1 MKARRPPS
9 RAGTLSVEQD
19 ANLCRIA
26 LARPPVNALDRPL
39 LDQLARAI
47 RQAGAQPGQAIIL
60 TGAPGHF
67 CAGLDA
73 KILEA
78 APDEERRQLWA
89 ALRELLDAAAA
100 SPAPIAAAL
109 TGHCL
114 GAGAILAALC
124 DYRVMETGDYK
135 IGLPEV
141 KLGLPLPGRVQ
152 RVIAR
157 LVGEHRAQRLCVEGW
172 LLDPEQ
178 ARRFGL
184 VDDLVAPEEAAGAA
198 AAWCEQILSLP
209 QAAVAAMRAEFR
221 RPLQVV
227 GADA

>member
-1 MKARRPPS
+1 M
-9 RAGTLSVEQD
+9 TLSVEHD

-39 LDQLARAI
+39 LDKLARAI
-47 RQAGAQPGQAIIL
+47 RQAGAQTGQAIIL

-78 APDEERRQLWA
+78 APDEEREQLWA
-89 ALRELLDAAAA
+89 ALRRLLDTAAA

-114 GAGAILAALC
+114 GAGAVLAALC

-141 KLGLPLPGRVQ
+141 RLGLPLPGRVQ
-152 RVIAR
+152 RVMAR

-178 ARRFGL
+178 ARQFGL
-184 VDDLVAPEEAAGAA
+184 VDDLVAPKEAASAA

-221 RPLQVV
+221 RPLQV
-227 GADA
+227 ASAEA

>member
-1 MKARRPPS
+1 M
-9 RAGTLSVEQD
+9 TLSVEHD

-26 LARPPVNALDRPL
+26 LARPPVNALDRSL
-39 LDQLARAI
+39 LDKLARAI
-47 RQAGAQPGQAIIL
+47 RQAGAQTGQAIIL

-73 KILEA
+73 KILET
-78 APDEERRQLWA
+78 APDEEREQLWV
-89 ALRELLDAAAA
+89 ALRRLLDAAAA

-114 GAGAILAALC
+114 GAGAVLAALC

-141 KLGLPLPGRVQ
+141 RLGLPLPGRVQ
-152 RVIAR
+152 RLIAR

-184 VDDLVAPEEAAGAA
+184 VDDLVAPKEAVGAA

-221 RPLQVV
+221 RPLQVA
-227 GADA
+227 GAEA

>member
-1 MKARRPPS
+1 M
-9 RAGTLSVEQD
+9 TLSVEHD
-19 ANLCRIA
+19 ASLCRIA
-26 LARPPVNALDRPL
+26 LARPPVNALDRLL
-39 LDQLARAI
+39 LDKLTRAI
-47 RQAGAQPGQAIIL
+47 RQAGAQTGRAIIL

-67 CAGLDA
+67 CAGLDT

-78 APDEERRQLWA
+78 APDEERERLLT

-114 GAGAILAALC
+114 GAGALLAALC

-141 KLGLPLPGRVQ
+141 KIGLPLPGRVQ

-178 ARRFGL
+178 AGRFGL
-184 VDDLVAPEEAAGAA
+184 VDDLVAPKEAAGAA

-221 RPLQVV
+221 RPLQVAS
-227 GADA
+227 ADA

>member
-1 MKARRPPS
+1 M
-9 RAGTLSVEQD
+9 TLSVEYD
-19 ANLCRIA
+19 ASLCRIA
-26 LARPPVNALDRPL
+26 LARSPVNALDGPL
-39 LDQLARAI
+39 LAELTRAI
-47 RQAGAQPGQAIIL
+47 RQAGAQTGRAIVL

-67 CAGLDA
+67 CAGLDT

-78 APDEERRQLWA
+78 APEDERGRLLA
-89 ALRELLDAAAA
+89 ALRELLDATAA
-100 SPAPIAAAL
+100 SPVPIAAAL

-114 GAGAILAALC
+114 GAGALLAALC

-141 KLGLPLPGRVQ
+141 KIGLPLPGRVQ

-178 ARRFGL
+178 ARQFGL
-184 VDDLVAPEEAAGAA
+184 VDDLVAPKRAASAA

-221 RPLQVV
+221 QPLQVA

>member
-1 MKARRPPS
+1 M
-9 RAGTLSVEQD
+9 TLSVEHD
-19 ANLCRIA
+19 ASLCRIA

-39 LDQLARAI
+39 LDELTRAI
-47 RQAGAQPGQAIIL
+47 RQAGAQTGRAIVL
-60 TGAPGHF
+60 TGGPGHF
-67 CAGLDA
+67 CAGLDT

-78 APDEERRQLWA
+78 APEERERLLA
-89 ALRELLDAAAA
+89 ALRELLDATAA
-100 SPAPIAAAL
+100 SPVPIAAAL

-114 GAGAILAALC
+114 GAGALLAALC

-141 KLGLPLPGRVQ
+141 KIGLPLPGRVQ

-184 VDDLVAPEEAAGAA
+184 VDDLVAPKEAASAA

-209 QAAVAAMRAEFR
+209 QGAVAAMRAEFR
-221 RPLQVV
+221 RPLQVA